1 MIDPWNALNLAAAV
15 VNFVDFSAEVIS
27 KATQIYQTGADLDS
41 RQLERQAKDAKRLA
55 QDLEMQQK
63 LRDKLPADISPY
75 DRRLIMEP
83 KNTGTFGI
91 FGENRELKLAKQDLK
106 YAKTRQ
112 DLRNVEYSLRQRD
125 EKVIS
130 QNATL
135 QANESD
141 LRHTTDDL
149 FLMNN
154 RLRAEERPALLR
166 ASGMIE
172 CPSVCLPI
180 RSDQVDNEPMYPGA
194 CRACVRLRRRS

>member
-1 MIDPWNALNLAAAV
+1 MIDPWNALNLAAAI

-27 KATQIYQTGADLDS
+27 KATQIYQTGADIDT
-41 RQLERQAKDAKRLA
+41 RRLERQAKDAKQLA

-75 DRRLIMEP
+75 DRRLITER

-91 FGENRELKLAKQDLK
+91 FGENRELKLAKQELK

-112 DLRNVEYSLRQRD
+112 ELRNVEYSLRQRD
-125 EKVIS
+125 ENVIS

-141 LRHTTDDL
+141 LRYITDDL

-154 RLRAEERPALLR
+154 RLRAEERPALLK

-172 CPSVCLPI
+172 VH
-180 RSDQVDNEPMYPGA
+180 R
-194 CRACVRLRRRS
+194 